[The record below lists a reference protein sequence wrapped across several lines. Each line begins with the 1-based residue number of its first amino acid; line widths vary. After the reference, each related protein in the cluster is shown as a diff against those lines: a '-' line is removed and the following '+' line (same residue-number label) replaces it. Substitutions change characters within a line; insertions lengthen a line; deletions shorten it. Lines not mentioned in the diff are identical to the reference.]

1 MLCFFPLVSRA
12 EMSLSISANTNF
24 YEYIQMQ
31 FLHIVVETVLNSRQ
45 RTFLDLVDSFCRER
59 ATVSTL
65 LMGRL
70 RYPALDCAEVT
81 TSTFLIPASI
91 SKGSTDQCLIVV
103 AKLIFGKLK
112 VLISGSELG
121 LSVTEP
127 KKLSHHSMS
136 HLWDS
141 LSCHFSKIEQI
152 LGLWLISSDILVSM
166 DANWKESGKGELTS
180 GNTPIEVSFASKVP
194 FLQYFQFTFKNQ
206 VCAPKTSSL
215 VQDSCTSQANE
226 QILIVHLR

>member
-1 MLCFFPLVSRA
+1 MLCFSPLVSRA

-31 FLHIVVETVLNSRQ
+31 FLHIVVGTVLNSRQ
-45 RTFLDLVDSFCRER
+45 RTFLDLVDRFFLQRER
-59 ATVSTL
+59 ATISTL
-65 LMGRL
+65 LLGCL
-70 RYPALDCAEVT
+70 RYPALNCAEVT

-136 HLWDS
+136 HL
-141 LSCHFSKIEQI
+141 
-152 LGLWLISSDILVSM
+152 
-166 DANWKESGKGELTS
+166 
-180 GNTPIEVSFASKVP
+180 
-194 FLQYFQFTFKNQ
+194 
-206 VCAPKTSSL
+206 
-215 VQDSCTSQANE
+215 
-226 QILIVHLR
+226 

>member
-24 YEYIQMQ
+24 YEYIQMH

-45 RTFLDLVDSFCRER
+45 Q
-59 ATVSTL
+59 
-65 LMGRL
+65 
-70 RYPALDCAEVT
+70 
-81 TSTFLIPASI
+81 ASI
-91 SKGSTDQCLIVV
+91 PSSWFSWSILFAERESDRFYFVNGKLALPSIGLRWSYNIHISDTSINQQRKHRPMFNCCCKTD
-103 AKLIFGKLK
+103 FGKLK

-141 LSCHFSKIEQI
+141 LSCHFSKIERI
-152 LGLWLISSDILVSM
+152 LGFWSAV
-166 DANWKESGKGELTS
+166 TS
-180 GNTPIEVSFASKVP
+180 
-194 FLQYFQFTFKNQ
+194 
-206 VCAPKTSSL
+206 
-215 VQDSCTSQANE
+215 
-226 QILIVHLR
+226 